1 MKSSQTARYE
11 AVASNYHSQSEY
23 DRYISGLPWG
33 PSKPICSTC
42 HSIASYILKLPFD
55 ISQLLVVAAET
66 HLPLNLLAL
75 RKQSIDILE

>member
-42 HSIASYILKLPFD
+42 HSIASYILK